1 MPIIFASSLMIFPS
15 VVFSAIADGAR
26 AGATGGTSGLTN
38 WLGNQL
44 PDRRLVLYVMLYVA
58 MVYFFSYFWI
68 TVQFNPEDMSKQ
80 LRDHGSFIPGL
91 RPGPRTAE
99 YLEAVMERI
108 TFVGRGGHPVPRR
121 HRPHR
126 RRLPMVVN
134 TRASWRRLRS
144 TSLDELTQ
152 FLRRHL
158 GLLIVVTVTPWTSS
172 SAVEANLNS
181 CGTTPASSR
190 SGDWHA
196 DAAVSWT
203 VPGPTPSDRAR
214 LAVASRQVTRAALE
228 ACAPGQPWAEVVR
241 AIHAAAA
248 AEAVHLLPGF
258 FAHGIG
264 RALHQPP
271 SLPLH
276 RRDLHRLD
284 HPGLTLERGM
294 IITLEPVVSLAR
306 TVRVREGWLD
316 RTADGSD
323 ACYTEVTAVIGRR
336 KARVLAGKI
345 LMPDRT

>member
-1 MPIIFASSLMIFPS
+1 MNS
-15 VVFSAIADGAR
+15 VQNHPAPDPVRGVLLAGRILDRTLRAVRESAIPGSTVGHLDALARHHIAQAGGIPALLGYLDPLAVAPFPAAISLAINSQIAGSWEPPRALCPGDLVTADLAV
-26 AGATGGTSGLTN
+26 
-38 WLGNQL
+38 
-44 PDRRLVLYVMLYVA
+44 RL
-58 MVYFFSYFWI
+58 
-68 TVQFNPEDMSKQ
+68 
-80 LRDHGSFIPGL
+80 
-91 RPGPRTAE
+91 
-99 YLEAVMERI
+99 
-108 TFVGRGGHPVPRR
+108 
-121 HRPHR
+121 
-126 RRLPMVVN
+126 
-134 TRASWRRLRS
+134 
-144 TSLDELTQ
+144 
-152 FLRRHL
+152 
-158 GLLIVVTVTPWTSS
+158 
-172 SAVEANLNS
+172 
-181 CGTTPASSR
+181 
-190 SGDWHA
+190 GDWHA